1 MEKYIEDI
9 KMDQSEIKNA
19 ISEKNNTLE
28 GIKNRLNK
36 AKDWI
41 SDLEDRKKTGKA
53 AKGKKIK
60 DWGELKKYFG
70 PHEA

>member
-1 MEKYIEDI
+1 MEKYIEAI

-36 AKDWI
+36 AKD
-41 SDLEDRKKTGKA
+41 
-53 AKGKKIK
+53 
-60 DWGELKKYFG
+60 
-70 PHEA
+70 